1 MIVVD
6 MVADLVVGVVMLFA
20 AFGVSWVIGAV
31 VGSWSPSLGHSIG
44 FDVWGKAFLGVAS
57 LCMLLCVAVV
67 AAGIGRWVRS

>member
-6 MVADLVVGVVMLFA
+6 MVANLVVGVVLLFA

-31 VGSWSPSLGHSIG
+31 VCIWSPNLGRSIG
-44 FDVWGKAFLGVAS
+44 FDVWGRAFLGLVS